1 MKKPMKKYVNG
12 VLNLNYLAND
22 NRGKSSVRFSSH
34 EDLSQMIEKRTEDK
48 KIYDSRLNKVKEKT
62 QKELRE
68 ETYQKVEKAKELL
81 GIKETSNK
89 KNDTLDNY
97 KAEYRKKHEI
107 RDFKERSSLKTN
119 DVKINYDDIFKD
131 L

>member
-107 RDFKERSSLKTN
+107 RDTKERSALKTN

>member
-81 GIKETSNK
+81 GIKET
-89 KNDTLDNY
+89 
-97 KAEYRKKHEI
+97 
-107 RDFKERSSLKTN
+107 
-119 DVKINYDDIFKD
+119 
-131 L
+131 

>member
-107 RDFKERSSLKTN
+107 RDFKERSALKTN

>member
-1 MKKPMKKYVNG
+1 MKKYVNG

-68 ETYQKVEKAKELL
+68 DTYQKVEKAKELL

-107 RDFKERSSLKTN
+107 RDFKERSALKTN

>member
-1 MKKPMKKYVNG
+1 MKKYVNG

-107 RDFKERSSLKTN
+107 RDFKERSALKTN